1 MNKKTLPLVTI
12 AAAASL
18 LLGVAGAT
26 SPAFAADQT
35 PSGVVIAQ
43 GSTESTNTI
52 APRLTLAATPT
63 KSGEITVSATP
74 RSKVTMTADKTR
86 TTRTANAA
94 GSAVFTNL
102 TPGKEYTFTA
112 NKKSVRARALT
123 TTAPVTNV
131 TVLTTTTPDSVAVSW
146 NHVSSPKTGGADTI
160 YTITA
165 TPQGDQLKQITQTT
179 KNTAVVLTGL
189 DPNAIYTF
197 TVTPSNALGA
207 GVSTSATMSAPLKS
221 LMPRSEPVA
230 QEAKKAPAAQTQTQT
245 QNQTPA
251 AQPIVPGTRTI
262 YVCPSTFTEVN
273 GTCQKTAAYTYTY
286 QLYTYHPV
294 TTNLPYTNHTVQTG
308 PAPIIDSFETQST
321 CPSGYNLEDY
331 GAQGKWCRLYGAAP
345 TAQVKDAAPAGF
357 TDNGTNY
364 TKTEQVKDATPAGF
378 TDNGTQWVKKDAAP
392 AGYTDNGVEYMA
404 TANKIAQVVPA

>member
-1 MNKKTLPLVTI
+1 MNKKTLPVITI

-26 SPAFAADQT
+26 SPAFAADST

-43 GSTESTNTI
+43 GTSANTDTNALAST
-52 APRLTLAATPT
+52 APKVTLAAAPT
-63 KSGEITVSATP
+63 KSGEITVSAAP
-74 RSKVTMTADKTR
+74 RTKVTMSADKTR

-102 TPGKEYTFTA
+102 APGKEYTFTA
-112 NKKSVRARALT
+112 NKKSVRARALAT
-123 TTAPVTNV
+123 TTPVTNV

-146 NHVSSPKTGGADTI
+146 NHVSSPKTGGADTT
-160 YTITA
+160 YTISA
-165 TPQGDQLKQITQTT
+165 TPQNNQLKQITQTT

-189 DPNAIYTF
+189 DPSAIYTF
-197 TVTPSNALGA
+197 TVTPNNALGA
-207 GVSTSATMSAPLKS
+207 GVSTSATMSAPLQS
-221 LMPRSEPVA
+221 LMSRSESIA
-230 QEAKKAPAAQTQTQT
+230 QEVKT
-245 QNQTPA
+245 TPA
-251 AQPIVPGTRTI
+251 AQVQPQQPIVPSTRTI
-262 YVCPSTFTEVN
+262 YVCPSTFTDVN

-286 QLYTYHPV
+286 QQYTYHPV
-294 TTNLPYTNHTVQTG
+294 TTNLPYTYHTVQTG

-357 TDNGTNY
+357 IDNGTNY

-378 TDNGTQWVKKDAAP
+378 SDNGTQWVKKDAAP
-392 AGYTDNGVEYMA
+392 AGYTDNGVEYIA